1 MPYTVTHSAFSKLVE
16 HSPWYW
22 DEIAGSIWDHPVTD
36 CGDSESGLRTVMKT
50 RW

>member
-1 MPYTVTHSAFSKLVE
+1 MPYTVTHSAFWKLVE